1 MTMVKPY
8 VVNTYA
14 FTLTASTEACIDM
27 LAGWQAPGLE
37 LMMYPGH
44 AWPGELDGARR
55 TALRRRAA
63 DAGIAIVSL
72 NMPNIDV
79 NIAAAAPAMRAY
91 SLDLLDSILRL
102 AAELGAIGV
111 VIGPGKANP
120 LMPAPAATLLGHFHA
135 ALDRLVPLAD
145 RLGVRLLVE
154 NMPFA
159 WLPDAAGL
167 MAAIAPYPA
176 AQVQICYDFANSHF
190 ISETPAA
197 GFPIVAPR
205 LALVHLSD
213 TRRDVYRHAPVG
225 TGDVPFA
232 AGAEAARAVGYA
244 GKVALEIIAD
254 DVGTIPAS
262 AAALAG
268 TGWAAIAA

>member
-1 MTMVKPY
+1 MTTVKPY
-8 VVNTYA
+8 VVNSYA
-14 FTLTASTEACIDM
+14 FTLTASAEACLDT
-27 LAGWQAPGLE
+27 LAAWQASGLE

-44 AWPGELDGARR
+44 AWPAEMDAARR
-55 TALRRRAA
+55 AALRRRAA

-91 SLDLLDSILRL
+91 SLDLLDAILRL
-102 AAELGAIGV
+102 AADLGAMGV

-120 LMPAPAATLLGHFHA
+120 LMPAPTATLLGHFHA
-135 ALDRLVPLAD
+135 ALDRLVPLAG
-145 RLGVRLLVE
+145 RLGLRLLVE

-159 WLPDAAGL
+159 WLPDAPGL
-167 MAAIAPYPA
+167 MTAIAGYPA
-176 AQVQICYDFANSHF
+176 EHVQICYDLANSHF

-197 GFPIVAPR
+197 GFPVVAPR

-213 TRRDVYRHAPVG
+213 TRRDAYRHAPVG
-225 TGDVPFA
+225 TGDVAFTQGA
-232 AGAEAARAVGYA
+232 AAARAIGYA

-254 DVGTIPAS
+254 DIATIPAS
-262 AAALAG
+262 AAALAA
-268 TGWAAIAA
+268 TGWATITA

>member
-1 MTMVKPY
+1 MATVRPY
-8 VVNTYA
+8 TVNTYA
-14 FTLTASTEACIDM
+14 FTLTATAEACVDT
-27 LAGWQAPGLE
+27 LASWQAPGIE

-44 AWPGELDGARR
+44 AWPAEMEASRR

-63 DAGIAIVSL
+63 DASIKVVSL
-72 NMPNIDV
+72 NMPNIDI

-91 SLDLLDSILRL
+91 SLDLLCDILRL
-102 AAELGAIGV
+102 AADLGATGV

-135 ALDRLVPLAD
+135 GLDRLVPLAGQ
-145 RLGVRLLVE
+145 LGVHLLVE

-167 MAAIAPYPA
+167 MAAIAGYPA
-176 AQVQICYDFANSHF
+176 DVVRVCYDLANAHF
-190 ISETPAA
+190 INEAPAT
-197 GFPIVAPR
+197 GFPVVAPR

-213 TRRDVYRHAPVG
+213 TCRDVYRHAPVG

-232 AGAEAARAVGYA
+232 LGAAAARAVGYT
-244 GKVALEIIAD
+244 GPVALEVIAD
-254 DVGTIPAS
+254 DPATIPAS
-262 AAALAG
+262 ASALAPS
-268 TGWAAIAA
+268 GWAAIAG